1 MTDGACLA
9 SSFNSSTML
18 LEVKTM
24 GSDCTHQSATSDK
37 LWGKTTIISNLVKSD
52 DN

>member
-1 MTDGACLA
+1 
-9 SSFNSSTML
+9 ML

-24 GSDCTHQSATSDK
+24 GSDRAHQSATSDK
-37 LWGKTTIISNLVKSD
+37 LWGKMTIISNLVKSS

>member
-9 SSFNSSTML
+9 SSFNSSTTL

-24 GSDCTHQSATSDK
+24 GSDRAHQSATSDK
-37 LWGKTTIISNLVKSD
+37 LWGKMTIISNLVKLD